1 MIAAGLL
8 EATVNRVLQLDP
20 DAKRRFAELDGKTIL
35 IELAREG
42 AIERF
47 YVMPSADRLRV
58 AREYDRLPD
67 VTISATPSVFLN
79 QLLRGPTVSDALV
92 IRGDVDLGQR
102 FQRILSRLSPDWEE
116 GLARVVGDIAA
127 HQMMRFV
134 RGFVG
139 WGRQAMSTLG
149 QDAAEYL
156 QEEAFVLAK
165 RERLAEF
172 LRGVD
177 EVRAGADRLE
187 KRLQRLG
194 QRR

>member
-42 AIERF
+42 TVERL
-47 YVMPSADRLRV
+47 YVMPSADRVRL
-58 AREYDRLPD
+58 AREHDRLPD

-79 QLLRGPTVSDALV
+79 QLVRGPTVSDALV

-116 GLARVVGDIAA
+116 GLASVVGDVAA
-127 HQMMRFV
+127 HQMMRFA
-134 RGFVG
+134 RGMIG
-139 WGRQAMSTLG
+139 WGRRAATTLG
-149 QDAAEYL
+149 RDAAEYL

-165 RERLAEF
+165 RERVAQF

-177 EVRAGADRLE
+177 EVRADADRLE
-187 KRLQRLG
+187 KRLQRLV
-194 QRR
+194 QRQ

>member
-156 QEEAFVLAK
+156 QEEALVLAK

-177 EVRAGADRLE
+177 EVRAGA
-187 KRLQRLG
+187 
-194 QRR
+194 